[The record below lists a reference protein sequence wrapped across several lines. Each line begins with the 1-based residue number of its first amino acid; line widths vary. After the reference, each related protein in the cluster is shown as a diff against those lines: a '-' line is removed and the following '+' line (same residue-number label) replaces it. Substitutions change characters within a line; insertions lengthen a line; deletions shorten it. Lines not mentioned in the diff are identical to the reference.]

1 MNEAKLL
8 FLGTTSGMPTPNAW
22 FPSFLLTFQGYN
34 VLVDAGEGVQLRLI
48 ENSIGPSR
56 IDMILISHL
65 HGDHIFG
72 LPGLIQSMNMTSRT
86 KELHIIAPTE
96 LREFLDL
103 IFEKTRF
110 SPDFPITFSQPLQ
123 EKTVEKGNIRIKVH
137 GFRVCH
143 NEIDSYGY
151 VIEGY
156 KLKKDEEK
164 RVFRVSY
171 TGDTKPCENYFKYI
185 VNSDILI
192 HDATF
197 EEKMREEA
205 HLYGHSTSIDAA
217 EVALKSNA
225 KLLILFHKSTRYKR
239 DSDKLLQQ
247 ARRIF
252 HNTILAEDNMVVP
265 IL

>member
-1 MNEAKLL
+1 MNEARLL

-34 VLVDAGEGVQLRLI
+34 ILVDAGEGVQLRLI

-56 IDMILISHL
+56 IDMILISHM
-65 HGDHIFG
+65 HGDHVFG
-72 LPGLIQSMNMTSRT
+72 LPGLIQSMNMTSRS
-86 KELHIIAPTE
+86 KELHIIAPSE
-96 LREFLDL
+96 LKEFLDL
-103 IFEKTRF
+103 VFEKTSF
-110 SPDFPITFSQPLQ
+110 SPDFTISFSDPLQ
-123 EKTVEKGNIRIKVH
+123 GKTVEKGSIKIRVR
-137 GFRVCH
+137 GFPVCH

-156 KLKKDEEK
+156 KLKRDEMK

-171 TGDTKPCENYFKYI
+171 TGDTKPCEKYFHHI
-185 VNSDILI
+185 IDSDILI

-205 HLYGHSTSIDAA
+205 HLYGHSTSLDAA
-217 EVALKSNA
+217 EVASRSNA
-225 KLLILFHKSTRYKR
+225 KLLILFHKSTRYKKNT
-239 DSDKLLQQ
+239 DKLLKE
-247 ARRIF
+247 ARKIF
-252 HNTILAEDNMVVP
+252 RNTILAEDNMIVP